1 VPGAAADNR
10 RVAAAKSKKEKAPP
24 GPDDLVRESAGTYR
38 TGDGRFEIQKS
49 DQGWF
54 LVDSEQTNEFGQQ
67 LIHGPMPTLDAIKD
81 AIPGSRELKPLLRV
95 RPPASTKK
103 KVDATPSTAK
113 AKSAEPPAPPPS
125 WIDKLSENDARDVR
139 QLIRAL
145 EKEGMSDAELVVRRG
160 RGAAT
165 PVIATQVVE
174 KRLRALVDQLPE
186 EERERARKLIRQVA
200 KILAE
205 DGTSNERPVPRWA
218 LVELTDEDPV
228 AAVRMRPRP

>member
-1 VPGAAADNR
+1 
-10 RVAAAKSKKEKAPP
+10 VAAARTKKEKQPP

-54 LVDSEQTNEFGQQ
+54 LLDSEQTNEFGQQ
-67 LIHGPMPTLDAIKD
+67 LIHGPLPTLDAVKA
-81 AIPGSRELKPLLRV
+81 AIPGSRDLKPLLRV
-95 RPPASTKK
+95 RSAQQTKK
-103 KVDATPSTAK
+103 KAAAASKAAPAQRTP
-113 AKSAEPPAPPPS
+113 PPAPPPS
-125 WIDKLSENDARDVR
+125 WIDKLSEHDAREVR

-145 EKEGMSDAELVVRRG
+145 EKDGLDAAELVVRRG

-174 KRLRALVDQLPE
+174 HRMRALVDQQPE
-186 EERERARKLIRQVA
+186 ADRERAHKLIRQVA

-205 DGTSNERPVPRWA
+205 DGTSNERPTPRWA
-218 LVELTDEDPV
+218 LVEVAGDDPP